1 MEIIVFL
8 SIVIAVLAVLTSI
21 VLVRRVKKQIAE
33 MTDAL
38 VDVKNGNGNRRI
50 LSATNELTAPL
61 GELAV
66 LKGIDFQADTGEV
79 IVIIGPSGMG
89 KSTFLRC
96 INYIERPEKGIIEI
110 DNVKVDA
117 EKCTEKEIKQLR
129 LKTSMVFQN
138 YNIFKNKTV
147 IENVML
153 PMTSVQKIEKEIAKE
168 KALQYLDQVGLL
180 DKVNEYPSRLSGGQQ
195 QRVGIARAMAVNPK
209 LILLDEPTSS
219 LDPELVLGILD
230 ILRNLANEHKRTMI
244 IVTHEMSFAKEI
256 ADRIIFMDDG
266 RIIEEGTPE
275 KIFSNPQNER
285 TKRFL
290 ERFQTF

>member
-1 MEIIVFL
+1 MIKV
-8 SIVIAVLAVLTSI
+8 
-21 VLVRRVKKQIAE
+21 
-33 MTDAL
+33 TDL
-38 VDVKNGNGNRRI
+38 HK
-50 LSATNELTAPL
+50 SF

-117 EKCTEKEIKQLR
+117 EKCTEKEMKQLR

-256 ADRIIFMDDG
+256 ADRVIFMDDG

>member
-1 MEIIVFL
+1 MIKV
-8 SIVIAVLAVLTSI
+8 
-21 VLVRRVKKQIAE
+21 
-33 MTDAL
+33 TDL
-38 VDVKNGNGNRRI
+38 HK
-50 LSATNELTAPL
+50 SF

-96 INYIERPEKGIIEI
+96 INYIERPGKGIIEI

-256 ADRIIFMDDG
+256 ADRIVFMDDG

>member
-1 MEIIVFL
+1 MIKV
-8 SIVIAVLAVLTSI
+8 
-21 VLVRRVKKQIAE
+21 
-33 MTDAL
+33 TDL
-38 VDVKNGNGNRRI
+38 HK
-50 LSATNELTAPL
+50 SF

-153 PMTSVQKIEKEIAKE
+153 PMISVQKIEKEIAKE

>member
-1 MEIIVFL
+1 MIKV
-8 SIVIAVLAVLTSI
+8 
-21 VLVRRVKKQIAE
+21 
-33 MTDAL
+33 TDL
-38 VDVKNGNGNRRI
+38 HK
-50 LSATNELTAPL
+50 SF

-138 YNIFKNKTV
+138 YNIFKNKIV

>member
-1 MEIIVFL
+1 MIKV
-8 SIVIAVLAVLTSI
+8 
-21 VLVRRVKKQIAE
+21 
-33 MTDAL
+33 TDL
-38 VDVKNGNGNRRI
+38 HK
-50 LSATNELTAPL
+50 SF

-66 LKGIDFQADTGEV
+66 LKGIDFQANTGEV

-168 KALQYLDQVGLL
+168 KALQYLEQVGLL

>member
-1 MEIIVFL
+1 
-8 SIVIAVLAVLTSI
+8 
-21 VLVRRVKKQIAE
+21 
-33 MTDAL
+33 
-38 VDVKNGNGNRRI
+38 
-50 LSATNELTAPL
+50 
-61 GELAV
+61 
-66 LKGIDFQADTGEV
+66 
-79 IVIIGPSGMG
+79 
-89 KSTFLRC
+89 
-96 INYIERPEKGIIEI
+96 
-110 DNVKVDA
+110 
-117 EKCTEKEIKQLR
+117 
-129 LKTSMVFQN
+129 MVFQN

-153 PMTSVQKIEKEIAKE
+153 PMTSVQKIEKEMAKE

>member
-1 MEIIVFL
+1 M
-8 SIVIAVLAVLTSI
+8 
-21 VLVRRVKKQIAE
+21 
-33 MTDAL
+33 
-38 VDVKNGNGNRRI
+38 
-50 LSATNELTAPL
+50 
-61 GELAV
+61 
-66 LKGIDFQADTGEV
+66 
-79 IVIIGPSGMG
+79 
-89 KSTFLRC
+89 
-96 INYIERPEKGIIEI
+96 
-110 DNVKVDA
+110 
-117 EKCTEKEIKQLR
+117 KQLR

>member
-1 MEIIVFL
+1 MIKV
-8 SIVIAVLAVLTSI
+8 
-21 VLVRRVKKQIAE
+21 
-33 MTDAL
+33 TDL
-38 VDVKNGNGNRRI
+38 HK
-50 LSATNELTAPL
+50 SF

-168 KALQYLDQVGLL
+168 KDLQYLDQVGLL

>member
-1 MEIIVFL
+1 MIKV
-8 SIVIAVLAVLTSI
+8 
-21 VLVRRVKKQIAE
+21 
-33 MTDAL
+33 TDL
-38 VDVKNGNGNRRI
+38 HK
-50 LSATNELTAPL
+50 SF

-138 YNIFKNKTV
+138 YNIFKTV

>member
-1 MEIIVFL
+1 MIKV
-8 SIVIAVLAVLTSI
+8 
-21 VLVRRVKKQIAE
+21 
-33 MTDAL
+33 TDL
-38 VDVKNGNGNRRI
+38 HK
-50 LSATNELTAPL
+50 SF

-219 LDPELVLGILD
+219 LDLELVLGILD

>member
-1 MEIIVFL
+1 MIKVT
-8 SIVIAVLAVLTSI
+8 VLHKSF
-21 VLVRRVKKQIAE
+21 
-33 MTDAL
+33 
-38 VDVKNGNGNRRI
+38 
-50 LSATNELTAPL
+50 

-275 KIFSNPQNER
+275 EIFSNPQNER

>member
-1 MEIIVFL
+1 MIKV
-8 SIVIAVLAVLTSI
+8 
-21 VLVRRVKKQIAE
+21 
-33 MTDAL
+33 TDL
-38 VDVKNGNGNRRI
+38 HK
-50 LSATNELTAPL
+50 SF

-266 RIIEEGTPE
+266 RIIEKGTPE

>member
-1 MEIIVFL
+1 
-8 SIVIAVLAVLTSI
+8 
-21 VLVRRVKKQIAE
+21 
-33 MTDAL
+33 
-38 VDVKNGNGNRRI
+38 
-50 LSATNELTAPL
+50 
-61 GELAV
+61 
-66 LKGIDFQADTGEV
+66 
-79 IVIIGPSGMG
+79 
-89 KSTFLRC
+89 
-96 INYIERPEKGIIEI
+96 
-110 DNVKVDA
+110 
-117 EKCTEKEIKQLR
+117 
-129 LKTSMVFQN
+129 MVFQN

>member
-1 MEIIVFL
+1 MIKV
-8 SIVIAVLAVLTSI
+8 
-21 VLVRRVKKQIAE
+21 
-33 MTDAL
+33 TDL
-38 VDVKNGNGNRRI
+38 HK
-50 LSATNELTAPL
+50 SF

-96 INYIERPEKGIIEI
+96 INYIEQPEKGIIEI

>member
-1 MEIIVFL
+1 MIKV
-8 SIVIAVLAVLTSI
+8 
-21 VLVRRVKKQIAE
+21 
-33 MTDAL
+33 TDL
-38 VDVKNGNGNRRI
+38 HK
-50 LSATNELTAPL
+50 SF

-153 PMTSVQKIEKEIAKE
+153 PMTSVQKTEKEIAKE

-256 ADRIIFMDDG
+256 ADRIVFMDDG

>member
-1 MEIIVFL
+1 MIKV
-8 SIVIAVLAVLTSI
+8 
-21 VLVRRVKKQIAE
+21 
-33 MTDAL
+33 TDL
-38 VDVKNGNGNRRI
+38 HK
-50 LSATNELTAPL
+50 SF

-66 LKGIDFQADTGEV
+66 LKGIDFQADMGEV

-195 QRVGIARAMAVNPK
+195 QRVGIARAMAVNPQ

-275 KIFSNPQNER
+275 RIFSNPQNER

>member
-1 MEIIVFL
+1 MIKV
-8 SIVIAVLAVLTSI
+8 
-21 VLVRRVKKQIAE
+21 
-33 MTDAL
+33 TDL
-38 VDVKNGNGNRRI
+38 HK
-50 LSATNELTAPL
+50 SF

-266 RIIEEGTPE
+266 RIIEEGTPDE
-275 KIFSNPQNER
+275 IFSNPQNER

>member
-1 MEIIVFL
+1 MIKI
-8 SIVIAVLAVLTSI
+8 
-21 VLVRRVKKQIAE
+21 
-33 MTDAL
+33 TDL
-38 VDVKNGNGNRRI
+38 HK
-50 LSATNELTAPL
+50 SF
-61 GELAV
+61 GELNV

-110 DNVKVDA
+110 DNIKVDA

-147 IENVML
+147 IENFML
-153 PMTSVQKIEKEIAKE
+153 PMTSVQKIDKGKAKE
-168 KALQYLDQVGLL
+168 KALQYLEQVGLL

-244 IVTHEMSFAKEI
+244 IVTHEMRFAKEI

-266 RIIEEGTPE
+266 RIIEQGTPE
-275 KIFSNPQNER
+275 EIFTNPQNDR

-290 ERFQTF
+290 ERFQEF

>member
-1 MEIIVFL
+1 
-8 SIVIAVLAVLTSI
+8 
-21 VLVRRVKKQIAE
+21 
-33 MTDAL
+33 
-38 VDVKNGNGNRRI
+38 
-50 LSATNELTAPL
+50 
-61 GELAV
+61 

-180 DKVNEYPSRLSGGQQ
+180 DKINEYPSRLSGGQQ
-195 QRVGIARAMAVNPK
+195 QRVGIARAMAVNPQ

-275 KIFSNPQNER
+275 DIFSNPQNER

>member
-1 MEIIVFL
+1 MIKV
-8 SIVIAVLAVLTSI
+8 
-21 VLVRRVKKQIAE
+21 
-33 MTDAL
+33 TDL
-38 VDVKNGNGNRRI
+38 HK
-50 LSATNELTAPL
+50 SF

-153 PMTSVQKIEKEIAKE
+153 PMTSFQKIEKEIAKE

-275 KIFSNPQNER
+275 EIFSNPQNER

>member
-1 MEIIVFL
+1 MIKV
-8 SIVIAVLAVLTSI
+8 
-21 VLVRRVKKQIAE
+21 
-33 MTDAL
+33 TDL
-38 VDVKNGNGNRRI
+38 HK
-50 LSATNELTAPL
+50 SF

-256 ADRIIFMDDG
+256 ADRVIFMDDG

>member
-1 MEIIVFL
+1 MIKV
-8 SIVIAVLAVLTSI
+8 
-21 VLVRRVKKQIAE
+21 
-33 MTDAL
+33 TDL
-38 VDVKNGNGNRRI
+38 HK
-50 LSATNELTAPL
+50 SF

-129 LKTSMVFQN
+129 LKTSMVFQF

>member
-1 MEIIVFL
+1 MIKV
-8 SIVIAVLAVLTSI
+8 
-21 VLVRRVKKQIAE
+21 
-33 MTDAL
+33 TDL
-38 VDVKNGNGNRRI
+38 HK
-50 LSATNELTAPL
+50 SF

-117 EKCTEKEIKQLR
+117 EKCTEKEMKQLR

-153 PMTSVQKIEKEIAKE
+153 PMTSVQKIEKEMAKE

-209 LILLDEPTSS
+209 LILQDEPTSS

>member
-1 MEIIVFL
+1 
-8 SIVIAVLAVLTSI
+8 
-21 VLVRRVKKQIAE
+21 
-33 MTDAL
+33 
-38 VDVKNGNGNRRI
+38 
-50 LSATNELTAPL
+50 
-61 GELAV
+61 
-66 LKGIDFQADTGEV
+66 
-79 IVIIGPSGMG
+79 MG
-89 KSTFLRC
+89 KSTFLRF

>member
-1 MEIIVFL
+1 MIKV
-8 SIVIAVLAVLTSI
+8 
-21 VLVRRVKKQIAE
+21 
-33 MTDAL
+33 TDL
-38 VDVKNGNGNRRI
+38 HK
-50 LSATNELTAPL
+50 SF

-117 EKCTEKEIKQLR
+117 EKCAEKEIKQLR

-275 KIFSNPQNER
+275 EIFSNPQNER

>member
-1 MEIIVFL
+1 MIKV
-8 SIVIAVLAVLTSI
+8 
-21 VLVRRVKKQIAE
+21 
-33 MTDAL
+33 TDL
-38 VDVKNGNGNRRI
+38 HK
-50 LSATNELTAPL
+50 SF

-153 PMTSVQKIEKEIAKE
+153 PMTSVQKIEKEMAKE
-168 KALQYLDQVGLL
+168 KALQYLDQGGLL
-180 DKVNEYPSRLSGGQQ
+180 DKINEYPSRLSGGQQ
-195 QRVGIARAMAVNPK
+195 QRVGIARAMAVNPQ

-219 LDPELVLGILD
+219 LNPELVLGILD

-266 RIIEEGTPE
+266 RIIEEGTSE
-275 KIFSNPQNER
+275 EIFSNPQNER

>member
-1 MEIIVFL
+1 MIKV
-8 SIVIAVLAVLTSI
+8 
-21 VLVRRVKKQIAE
+21 
-33 MTDAL
+33 TDL
-38 VDVKNGNGNRRI
+38 HK
-50 LSATNELTAPL
+50 SF

-117 EKCTEKEIKQLR
+117 EKCTEKEMKQLR

-138 YNIFKNKTV
+138 YNILKNKTV

-180 DKVNEYPSRLSGGQQ
+180 DKINEYPSRLSGGQQ
-195 QRVGIARAMAVNPK
+195 QRVGIARAMAVNPQ

-275 KIFSNPQNER
+275 EIFSNPQNER